1 MSWFKQ
7 TKARWDQVKAEYG
20 KIAIWTYLTL
30 SILVLGGFFLAIK
43 MGIEVG
49 GAGEAT
55 SALFGAWLAAK
66 VTQPVRIAATIV
78 LTPMVANVLRK
89 TPNQPVHGEE

>member
-1 MSWFKQ
+1 
-7 TKARWDQVKAEYG
+7 
-20 KIAIWTYLTL
+20 
-30 SILVLGGFFLAIK
+30 
-43 MGIEVG
+43 MGIEVD

-89 TPNQPVHGEE
+89 TPNQPVVGEE